1 MRPLSFV
8 FVDWLNLLINTI
20 LNSVL
25 FVDYSINQLASS
37 SLSIKSVGRTAWQA
51 WESVAI
57 LPCLTK
63 DRLMVHELHQQAC
76 RVKIFFSHNFFPI
89 LLRKYSKILQNSQS
103 TYIDPTTKYQ
113 VLTRYAHLKR
123 GKCCGNQCRH
133 VCFAKHSNVLFDF
146 VVLLFS
152 SVHMVT

>member
-76 RVKIFFSHNFFPI
+76 RVKIFFLIISFQF
-89 LLRKYSKILQNSQS
+89 YSENTLKSFRIRRVLISIQRLN
-103 TYIDPTTKYQ
+103 TK
-113 VLTRYAHLKR
+113 
-123 GKCCGNQCRH
+123 
-133 VCFAKHSNVLFDF
+133 
-146 VVLLFS
+146 FS
-152 SVHMVT
+152 LVMLI